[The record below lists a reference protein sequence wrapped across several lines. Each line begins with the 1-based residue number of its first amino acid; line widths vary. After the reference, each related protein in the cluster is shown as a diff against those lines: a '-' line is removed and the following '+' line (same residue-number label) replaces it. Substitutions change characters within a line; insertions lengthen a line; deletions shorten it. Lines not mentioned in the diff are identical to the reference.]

1 MSAIYSTILSN
12 KCIPGKAGAEKTPGI
27 HTIRQGIF
35 LMTINGYEQY
45 HEKKMHGSTDFP
57 YTTYICTIPLDFPF
71 VPLHWHEDFELI
83 YIKKGH
89 GTVSIDLERYPVEA
103 GSIALVLPGQLHAI
117 EGSPDGP
124 MEYEN
129 IIFHL
134 NMLMG
139 KSHDTCN
146 RDYFRPLLQGCAN
159 FPPVVT
165 KDLNWYPAFASCIDE
180 ADEICKYYP
189 VAYPLAIK
197 SKLYQ
202 MFYILFY
209 NESKPLPRTRPQK
222 SIEKAKYILQYISG
236 HYSSHLSIETMAEVC
251 HLSESHFM
259 KFFKSATGMTFTEYL
274 NDYRLSIS
282 SRLLIS
288 SDQSILETAAA
299 CGFENVSYFNRLFKR
314 KYQMTPSQYRHQYQS
329 ASGSSGI

>member
-1 MSAIYSTILSN
+1 MNIT
-12 KCIPGKAGAEKTPGI
+12 
-27 HTIRQGIF
+27 
-35 LMTINGYEQY
+35 GYEHY
-45 HEKKMHGSTDFP
+45 HEKKVHGTTDFP
-57 YTTYICTIPLDFPF
+57 YITYICTIPLDFSF
-71 VPLHWHEDFELI
+71 VPLHWHEEFEII
-83 YIKKGH
+83 YIKKGR
-89 GTVSIDLERYPVEA
+89 GTISVDLERYPVTA
-103 GSIALVLPGQLHAI
+103 GNIVLILPGQLHSI
-117 EGSPDGP
+117 EGVRGET

-139 KSHDTCN
+139 KGADTCT
-146 RDYFRPLLQGCAN
+146 RDYFKPLSQGIAN
-159 FPPVVT
+159 FPPVIT
-165 KDLNWYPAFASCIDE
+165 SAFAWYPAFAACIDE

-197 SKLYQ
+197 SKLFQ

-222 SIEKAKYILQYISG
+222 SIAKAKYILQYISE
-236 HYSSHLSIETMAEVC
+236 HYEEHLSIESMSEVC

-274 NDYRLSIS
+274 NDYRLTVAA
-282 SRLLIS
+282 RLL
-288 SDQSILETAAA
+288 QSGNQTILEIASV

-314 KYQMTPSQYRHQYQS
+314 KYQTTPSRYRK
-329 ASGSSGI
+329 GR